1 MLDVVVKSNFIEL
14 VVDKCT
20 VRRLTENSYLH
31 DCYHLKESNRN
42 VLMDAT
48 FELEFSKIYAINF
61 YGTKILQVFPSV
73 FFRDFLK
80 GSCRALNFFYN
91 AHVSLSFIP

>member
-42 VLMDAT
+42 VLMDAI
-48 FELEFSKIYAINF
+48 FELEFSPKSMRLIFMAQKF
-61 YGTKILQVFPSV
+61 CK
-73 FFRDFLK
+73 FFLL
-80 GSCRALNFFYN
+80 CFF
-91 AHVSLSFIP
+91 VIF